1 MIKYLSKPNTHSL
14 LKLSKLGIE
23 GNYLKLIKSIY
34 KKKEKKKTTAN
45 VLNGERLNAFCL
57 GSGTRQVCLHS
68 LLLFNVVLEVL
79 APAIRQNKG
88 I

>member
-1 MIKYLSKPNTHSL
+1 MINYLSKPNTHSL

-34 KKKEKKKTTAN
+34 KKRKRKKTTAN
-45 VLNGERLNAFCL
+45 ILNGERLNAFCL
-57 GSGTRQVCLHS
+57 GSETRQICLNS
-68 LLLFNVVLEVL
+68 LLLFIVVLEVL
-79 APAIRQNKG
+79 TPAIRQNKG

>member
-34 KKKEKKKTTAN
+34 KKRKKTTAN

-57 GSGTRQVCLHS
+57 GSETRQVCLHS

>member
-34 KKKEKKKTTAN
+34 KKKEKKTTAN